1 MRIIAAPTNNMVQTA
16 AAMDGWRRNER
27 AILFPARSPARSRD
41 DPVTAIVPVLI
52 LLFGAA
58 HMDGNGEQF
67 EACHLLHEKT
77 VKDFTPAP
85 VLVYYL
91 SSKLVYLDELL
102 NLGNRVRLLV
112 RGLVKFQCA
121 VA

>member
-16 AAMDGWRRNER
+16 MDGGETNEQS
-27 AILFPARSPARSRD
+27 FSPLARSRD
-41 DPVTAIVPVLI
+41 DPVTATAIVPVLI